1 MPLIRYRTGDIAR
14 FMPEAVCACGSV
26 LPRITGLRRG
36 DDCEIS
42 LSRGRVTLQALD
54 EAVFALEGL
63 TDYTVAITRAPAP
76 EERAVFSFTL
86 WTVDGEKPGGDEW
99 AAVRGRVQA
108 MIPDQ
113 ALGFETRMAAPD
125 AVPPSLQGKRMIEW
139 DGAETP

>member
-1 MPLIRYRTGDIAR
+1 MPLIRYKTGDIAR
-14 FMPEAVCACGSV
+14 FMPKTVCACGSV

-36 DDCEIS
+36 DDCEIL

-63 TDYTVAITRAPAP
+63 TDYTVAITSAPAS
-76 EERAVFSFTL
+76 ERAVFSFTL
-86 WTVDGEKPGGDEW
+86 WTVDGEVPDGDEW
-99 AAVRGRVQA
+99 AVVRGRVQA
-108 MIPDQ
+108 IIPDQ
-113 ALGFETRMAAPD
+113 ALSFETRMAAPD